1 MVTKIL
7 QIAIIGLDKVAHL
20 FSWIIM
26 KPDLKQIKTLLIQ
39 SANLTHNIIH
49 QFLNFNAS
57 VGKPKRNLSGRT
69 LSKLAKRRW

>member
-1 MVTKIL
+1 
-7 QIAIIGLDKVAHL
+7 
-20 FSWIIM
+20 M